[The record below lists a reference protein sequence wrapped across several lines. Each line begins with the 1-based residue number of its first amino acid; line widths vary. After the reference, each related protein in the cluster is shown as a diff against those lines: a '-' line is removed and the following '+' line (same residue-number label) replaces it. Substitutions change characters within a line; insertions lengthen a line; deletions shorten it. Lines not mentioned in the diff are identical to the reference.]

1 MMFLTCTHHG
11 HSCPLSD
18 LPLSLLLLPS
28 TSSLIQDG
36 MDRVDV
42 MDAGEGS
49 WLRGAPQ
56 RRNYKE
62 TPPSVH

>member
-11 HSCPLSD
+11 HSCPLSGP
-18 LPLSLLLLPS
+18 PLSLVLLPS

-42 MDAGEGS
+42 MDAGEGC